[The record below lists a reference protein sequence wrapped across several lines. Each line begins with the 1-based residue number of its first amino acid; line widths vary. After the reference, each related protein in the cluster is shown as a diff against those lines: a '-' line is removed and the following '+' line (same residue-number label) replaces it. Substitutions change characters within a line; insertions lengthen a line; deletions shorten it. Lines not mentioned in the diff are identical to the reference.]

1 MNEVKLNLARK
12 WRSKQFSEIIGQEL
26 PVRMLKNSLYRDH
39 YFPVYLF
46 SGQRGCGKTTTA
58 RVFAAAV
65 NCEQLASFQKNPKL
79 HSLPCLQ
86 CTSCLAMTAGKHP
99 DFIEIDAA
107 SHTGVDNV
115 RAIIES
121 SSLMPLMGSKKIY
134 LIDEAHMLSKAAFN
148 ALLKIMEEPPASV
161 LFILATTDAQKIL
174 DTVKSRCFQLFFDP
188 VAANYL
194 LDHLIAVCEKESIR
208 YDRAGLDLIIR
219 ETEGSVRDA
228 LNMIEQVRF
237 ASSMVTKEG
246 VLTVLGHLDDERL
259 LDLAQLVITGKPKE
273 LLLFLQK
280 NKIVEYRAEYIWSR
294 FMALIH
300 ALLWIKYG
308 VRPDEFVAYHDRLA
322 QLARHAN
329 VTKLHAMLSLF
340 SQNELLFSRTTAQH
354 SFLEMI
360 LLQLCTSGFNSSN
373 ENDGFSPMTQQ
384 NASPSSSGLTDEII
398 DDEDENEQEESD
410 EEDEE
415 GELEEETRQE
425 DGYILSWKNFIRDV
439 VKLDDPLL
447 SSIFQ
452 QGVFVRF
459 VPQQIGTNGT
469 LGQLEASFAKD
480 LSFFHD
486 KIVGM
491 ERAWMPLMREAFK
504 TELKFV
510 PAFDLEKK
518 ISDSSVGKA
527 VADRPVEIKATKVSL
542 PVRPEVLRDRPIP
555 QKPVQSSSANPMA
568 DKPYNAQGKGGWQ
581 NKNSYQG
588 AGNKNNFQKDT
599 PFKPRGTVCNV
610 SDKDVWIKAN
620 MLLQHFPGTVYELPR
635 TNHVESTQ

>member
-65 NCEQLASFQKNPKL
+65 NCEQLASFQKNPKSFL
-79 HSLPCLQ
+79 LPCLQ
-86 CTSCLAMTAGKHP
+86 CGSCLAMTAGKHP

-115 RAIIES
+115 RSIIES

-174 DTVKSRCFQLFFDP
+174 ETVKSRCFQLFFDP
-188 VAANYL
+188 VASNYL
-194 LDHLIAVCEKESIR
+194 LDHLIAVCEKENIR
-208 YDRAGLDLIIR
+208 YDQAGLEVIIR

-237 ASSMVTKEG
+237 ASSMVTKDG

-259 LDLAQLVITGKPKE
+259 IDLAQLVIAGKPKE

-280 NKIVEYRAEYIWSR
+280 NKIVDYRAEYIWQR

-308 VRPDEFVAYHDRLA
+308 VRPHEFVAYHDRLI
-322 QLARHAN
+322 QLARH
-329 VTKLHAMLSLF
+329 VHVSKLHAMLTLF

-360 LLQLCTSGFNSSN
+360 LLQLCTNGFNSD
-373 ENDGFSPMTQQ
+373 NDTGSSPMTQQ
-384 NASPSSSGLTDEII
+384 NAAPSSASQLDEII
-398 DDEDENEQEESD
+398 NDENQDDEDESD
-410 EEDEE
+410 EEEEE
-415 GELEEETRQE
+415 GDLEEETRQE
-425 DGYILSWKNFIRDV
+425 DAYILAWKAFVREV
-439 VKLDDPLL
+439 TKLNDPLL

-452 QGVFVRF
+452 QGLFVRCDT
-459 VPQQIGTNGT
+459 QEKK
-469 LGQLEASFAKD
+469 LEVAFAKD
-480 LSFFHD
+480 LNFFHD
-486 KIVGM
+486 KIIGSQN
-491 ERAWMPLMREAFK
+491 AWMPLLREAFK
-504 TELKFV
+504 TELQFS
-510 PAFDLEKK
+510 PTFNLEKK
-518 ISDSSVGKA
+518 IAEPVV
-527 VADRPVEIKATKVSL
+527 VARPATPLLRVATERPVQA
-542 PVRPEVLRDRPIP
+542 
-555 QKPVQSSSANPMA
+555 KPVQKTVERGNQPAA
-568 DKPYNAQGKGGWQ
+568 KGGWQ
-581 NKNSYQG
+581 QKSQSSYQG
-588 AGNKNNFQKDT
+588 ANNRNNFQKDT
-599 PFKPRGTVCNV
+599 FTKPRGVVCNV

-620 MLLQHFPGTVYELPR
+620 LLLQHFPGTVYEMQR
-635 TNHVESTQ
+635 VNNEQA

>member
-26 PVRMLKNSLYRDH
+26 PVRMLKNSLYRNH

-65 NCEQLASFQKNPKL
+65 NCEQLPSFQKNPKSFL
-79 HSLPCLQ
+79 LPCLQ

-115 RAIIES
+115 RSIIDS

-161 LFILATTDAQKIL
+161 LFILATTDAQKIIE
-174 DTVKSRCFQLFFDP
+174 TVRSRCFQLFFDP
-188 VAANYL
+188 VASNYL
-194 LDHLIAVCEKESIR
+194 LDHLIAVCEKENIR
-208 YDRAGLDLIIR
+208 YDKAGLEVIIR

-237 ASSMVTKEG
+237 ASSMVTKDG

-259 LDLAQLVITGKPKE
+259 IDLAQLVIAGKPKE

-280 NKIVEYRAEYIWSR
+280 NKIVDYRAEYIWQR

-308 VRPDEFVAYHDRLA
+308 VRPDEFVAYHDRLI
-322 QLARHAN
+322 QLARQAH
-329 VTKLHAMLSLF
+329 VTKLHAMLTLF

-360 LLQLCTSGFNSSN
+360 LLQLCSHGFNSD
-373 ENDGFSPMTQQ
+373 NDAGSSPMTQQ
-384 NASPSSSGLTDEII
+384 SAAPSSANQLDEIIIDEDADDQDDEI
-398 DDEDENEQEESD
+398 DDEDED
-410 EEDEE
+410 
-415 GELEEETRQE
+415 GELEEETRPE
-425 DGYILSWKNFIRDV
+425 DAYILSWKSFVRDV
-439 VKLDDPLL
+439 EKLDDPLL

-452 QGVFVRF
+452 QGLFVSF
-459 VPQQIGTNGT
+459 DVAEKK
-469 LGQLEASFAKD
+469 LEVAFTKD
-480 LSFFHD
+480 LNFFHD
-486 KIVGM
+486 NIMGSQK
-491 ERAWMPLMREAFK
+491 AWMPLLAETFK
-504 TELKFV
+504 TDVQFV
-510 PAFDLEKK
+510 PVFNLEKK
-518 ISDSSVGKA
+518 ISEPVV
-527 VADRPVEIKATKVSL
+527 VAKPTNVSQ
-542 PVRPEVLRDRPIP
+542 VRAPLISTTEAKQP
-555 QKPVQSSSANPMA
+555 QKVAERSYSQPNATSKNGWQQKSSSSYKGAN
-568 DKPYNAQGKGGWQ
+568 
-581 NKNSYQG
+581 
-588 AGNKNNFQKDT
+588 NNFQKDA
-599 PFKPRGTVCNV
+599 FIKPRGIVCNV

-620 MLLQHFPGTVYELPR
+620 LLLQHFPGTVYEIKD
-635 TNHVESTQ
+635 